1 MTRPFRDT
9 VARNELSTDSSRFDD
24 EHSFT
29 NKGNTLLKDHTNR
42 HANETGHQHHPENH
56 HGGHGHETG
65 HSGRGAH
72 FHHDPDH
79 HGEEPGG
86 RHGGPPGRHGGRGG
100 RGGDPE
106 GGRPEGGRGGP
117 FGGHRGR
124 ARRGEA
130 RYVLLDALRDGPK
143 HGYEIIKSLEERS
156 GGEYAPSP
164 GTVYPTMQYLEDLGQ
179 ARSEQGA
186 ERRVY
191 HLTEAGRAELE
202 ARAEDLAAFW
212 ARFGTPAT
220 SAASQPEIGFL
231 QEELDNLARTVWG
244 GLRSVADRGDP
255 ETIRLVRQ
263 SVERCRGETREIIA
277 QAAARPDAPPPEEIK
292 F

>member
-1 MTRPFRDT
+1 M
-9 VARNELSTDSSRFDD
+9 
-24 EHSFT
+24 
-29 NKGNTLLKDHTNR
+29 KDHTHR
-42 HANETGHQHHPENH
+42 YAHETGHRHHSNH
-56 HGGHGHETG
+56 PHGEHGHETG
-65 HSGRGAH
+65 HFGRGAH

-79 HGEEPGG
+79 HGEELAG

-100 RGGDPE
+100 DHE
-106 GGRPEGGRGGP
+106 GGRHEGGRHEGGRHEGGRGGP

-179 ARSEQGA
+179 VRSEQGA

-191 HLTEAGRAELE
+191 HLTDAGRAELE
-202 ARAEDLAAFW
+202 ARAEDLTAFW
-212 ARFGTPAT
+212 ARFGAPAT

-231 QEELDNLARTVWG
+231 QEELDTLARTVWG
-244 GLRSVADRGDP
+244 GLRSVADRDDP
-255 ETIRLVRQ
+255 ETVRLVRQ
-263 SVERCRGETREIIA
+263 AVERCRGEIREIIA
-277 QAAARPDAPPPEEIK
+277 QAAARPDTPPAEKITG
-292 F
+292 